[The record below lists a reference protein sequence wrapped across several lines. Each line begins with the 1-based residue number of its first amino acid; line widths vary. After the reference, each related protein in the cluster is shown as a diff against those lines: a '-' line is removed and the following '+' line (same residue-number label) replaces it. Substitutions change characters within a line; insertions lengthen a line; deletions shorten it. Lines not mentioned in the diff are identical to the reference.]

1 MNKADWV
8 TAAIVAVP
16 VLTLAGAVLLLAFR
30 VGKLTGQTE
39 ARINA
44 GDTDR
49 SRIWEAIG
57 KLTARQDRHVEV
69 MHRGAP

>member
-1 MNKADWV
+1 MSHIDWV
-8 TAAIVAVP
+8 NVAIVAVP
-16 VLTLAGAVLLLAFR
+16 VLTMAGAVLLLTFR

-39 ARINA
+39 ARITA
-44 GDTDR
+44 GDEDR

-57 KLTARQDRHVEV
+57 RLTGRQDRHVEV

>member
-1 MNKADWV
+1 MTTINWV
-8 TAAIVAVP
+8 NVAIVAVP
-16 VLTLAGAVLLLAFR
+16 VLTMAGAVLVLAFR

-44 GDTDR
+44 GDADR

-69 MHRGAP
+69 MHRGTP